1 MQGRGAGQ
9 KRKGLFSM
17 KKTMKKLM
25 AALLAAAM
33 VCAMA
38 IPAFAVKGTQPADIT
53 NHSFSAYQIFTATVT
68 DNTEYQ
74 GKVSNIKWG
83 TGVDKVALLGALQ
96 GDSTFAG
103 AFGSATTATDVVK
116 AMSGWSATDAKT
128 AAFAKI
134 VAANLSTVYTTS
146 TSNSIHFTDAGY
158 YLIVDTT
165 PVSGADDAA
174 NLTLLN
180 VAEAG
185 SDVTVKSK
193 VVKPTVDKFVWDN
206 NDGANAGTGDGATGE
221 GFYKTADHAIGESFQ
236 FELVANL
243 PASTEYNN
251 YSTYEIKFHDTMSKG
266 ITYEKVDK
274 VVIIDSS
281 NTETTIP
288 DYVVAGITD
297 NEEGPKSWTVTIA
310 NAKSYSVDL
319 TKGATIKVYYSAHL
333 NKDAYVNNASGDTTN
348 KNTVSLEYSNNPNTA
363 GTGKTPEET
372 VYVFT
377 YQINNTKYHDSDAA
391 GNELENA
398 GFKLYTDSACTQEFA
413 LKKEGDF
420 YIPTTGTGE
429 EMKSA
434 ADGKFNIKGL
444 DAGIYYL
451 KETSTP
457 TSYNTCEPVEIKIV
471 ASHSRNAS
479 ELGYV
484 DLTQSTGLNNKIINL
499 SGTVLPSTGGI
510 GTTIFYVIGGGLM
523 AAAAILLITKKRMEN
538 H

>member
-1 MQGRGAGQ
+1 
-9 KRKGLFSM
+9 M
-17 KKTMKKLM
+17 KKAMKKLM
-25 AALLAAAM
+25 AALLAVAM

-38 IPAFAVKGTQPADIT
+38 IPAFAVKGTETVDIT
-53 NHSFSAYQIFTATVT
+53 HHSFSAYQIFTATVT
-68 DNTEYQ
+68 ENTEEQ
-74 GKVSNIKWG
+74 GKVSNVNWG
-83 TGVDKVALLGALQ
+83 TGVDNTELLKALKA
-96 GDSTFAG
+96 DTSFDG
-103 AFGSATTATDVVK
+103 AFNSANTAADVVK
-116 AMSGWSATDAKT
+116 AMSGWFATDAKT
-128 AAFAKI
+128 AAFAKV

-146 TSNSIHFTDAGY
+146 TSSSIHFNDAGY

-165 PVSGADDAA
+165 AVSGEDDAA

-185 SDVTVKSK
+185 SNVKVKSK

-206 NDGANAGTGDGATGE
+206 NDGAGKGTGDGVDGE
-221 GFYKTADHAIGESFQ
+221 GFYKTADHSIGESFQ

-243 PASTEYNN
+243 PASNEYNN
-251 YSTYEIKFHDTMSKG
+251 YSTYEIKFHDTMSAG
-266 ITYEKVDK
+266 ITFENIDK

-281 NTETTIP
+281 NNETTIS
-288 DYVVAGITD
+288 DYTVAGISSGD
-297 NEEGPKSWTVTIA
+297 EGKKTWTVTIA
-310 NAKSYSVDL
+310 DAKAYGVDL

-348 KNTVSLEYSNNPNTA
+348 QNTVSLEYSNNPNA
-363 GTGKTPEET
+363 GGTGKTPEET

-398 GFKLYTDSACTQEFA
+398 GFKLYTDKDCTNEFA

-420 YIPTTGTGE
+420 YIPSTGTGV
-429 EMKSA
+429 EMKSDA
-434 ADGKFNIKGL
+434 NGKFNIKGL

-457 TSYNTCEPVEIKIV
+457 TGYNTCEPVEIKIV

-479 ELGYV
+479 ELGHV
-484 DLTQSTGLNNKIINL
+484 DLDQSKNLNNKIINL

-523 AAAAILLITKKRMEN
+523 VAAAILLITKKRMEN
-538 H
+538 R

>member
-1 MQGRGAGQ
+1 
-9 KRKGLFSM
+9 M
-17 KKTMKKLM
+17 KKAMKKLM
-25 AALLAAAM
+25 AALLAVAM

-38 IPAFAVKGTQPADIT
+38 IPAFAAKGTETADIT
-53 NHSFSAYQIFTATVT
+53 GHSFNAYQIFTATVT
-68 DNTEYQ
+68 EKTEDQ
-74 GKVSNIKWG
+74 GKVSNVEWG
-83 TGVDKVALLGALQ
+83 TGVNSATLLTALK
-96 GDSTFAG
+96 GDSTFKG
-103 AFGSATTATDVVK
+103 AFDAANTATDVVK
-116 AMSGWSATDAKT
+116 AMSGWSATDEKT

-134 VAANLSTVYTTS
+134 VAANLGTDCISTTT
-146 TSNSIHFTDAGY
+146 NSIHFDAAGY

-165 PVSGADDAA
+165 DVSGKDDAA

-180 VAEAG
+180 VAEAN

-193 VVKPTVDKFVWDN
+193 VVKPTVDKFVLDN
-206 NDGANAGTGDGATGE
+206 NDGAGKGTGDGSTGE

-243 PASTEYNN
+243 PASNEYKN
-251 YSTYEIKFHDTMSKG
+251 YSTYEIKFHDTMSAG

-274 VVIIDSS
+274 VVIIDAS
-281 NTETTIP
+281 NKETAIS
-288 DYVVAGITD
+288 DYTVAGITSGD
-297 NEEGPKSWTVTIA
+297 EGEKSWTVTIA
-310 NAKSYSVDL
+310 DAKSYGVDL

-377 YQINNTKYHDSDAA
+377 YQINNTKYHDSDEA
-391 GNELENA
+391 GNVLKDA
-398 GFKLYTDSACTQEFA
+398 GFKLYTDVDCTKEFP
-413 LKKEGDF
+413 LKKEGEF
-420 YIPTTGTGE
+420 YIPTTGTGD

-457 TSYNTCEPVEIKIV
+457 TGYNTCETLEIKIV

-479 ELGYV
+479 ELGHV
-484 DLTQSTGLNNKIINL
+484 DLNQSEHLNNKIINM
-499 SGTVLPSTGGI
+499 SGTVLPGTGGI
-510 GTTIFYVIGGGLM
+510 GTTIFYVVGGGLM
-523 AAAAILLITKKRMEN
+523 VAAAVLLITKKRMEN
-538 H
+538 R

>member
-1 MQGRGAGQ
+1 
-9 KRKGLFSM
+9 M
-17 KKTMKKLM
+17 KKAMKKLM
-25 AALLAAAM
+25 AALLAVAM

-38 IPAFAVKGTQPADIT
+38 IPAFAVKGTETADIT
-53 NHSFSAYQIFTATVT
+53 GHSFNAYQIFTATVT
-68 DNTEYQ
+68 EKNDDQ
-74 GKVSNIKWG
+74 GKVSNVNWG
-83 TGVDKVALLGALQ
+83 TGVDSTELLKALKA
-96 GDSTFAG
+96 DTIFDG
-103 AFGSATTATDVVK
+103 AFNDAKTAADVVK
-116 AMSGWSATDAKT
+116 AMSGWSATNEKT

-134 VAANLSTVYTTS
+134 VAANLTTTYISTTS
-146 TSNSIHFTDAGY
+146 SSIHFDDAGY

-165 PVSGADDAA
+165 NVSGKDDTA

-185 SDVTVKSK
+185 SDVKVKSK

-206 NDGANAGTGDGATGE
+206 NDGAGKGTGGDGFTGE

-243 PASTEYNN
+243 PISNEYNN
-251 YSTYEIKFHDTMSKG
+251 YSTYEIKFHDTMSAG
-266 ITYEKVDK
+266 ITFENIDK

-281 NTETTIP
+281 NNETTIS
-288 DYVVAGITD
+288 DYTVAGISSGD
-297 NEEGPKSWTVTIA
+297 EGKKTWTVTIA
-310 NAKSYSVDL
+310 DAKAYGVDL

-333 NKDAYVNNASGDTTN
+333 NKDAYVNNASGETTN
-348 KNTVSLEYSNNPNTA
+348 KNTVSLEYSNNPNAGGT

-398 GFKLYTDSACTQEFA
+398 GFKLYTDKDCTNEFA
-413 LKKEGDF
+413 LRKEGDF
-420 YIPTTGTGE
+420 YIPTTGTGV
-429 EMKSA
+429 EMKSDA
-434 ADGKFNIKGL
+434 NGKFNIKGL

-457 TSYNTCEPVEIKIV
+457 TGYNTCETLEIKIV
-471 ASHSRNAS
+471 ASHKRDGS
-479 ELGYV
+479 EIGHV
-484 DLTQSTGLNNKIINL
+484 DLTQSEHLNNNIINL

-510 GTTIFYVIGGGLM
+510 GTTIFYVVGGGLM
-523 AAAAILLITKKRMEN
+523 VAAAILLITKKRMEN
-538 H
+538 R

>member
-1 MQGRGAGQ
+1 
-9 KRKGLFSM
+9 M
-17 KKTMKKLM
+17 KKAMKKLM
-25 AALLAAAM
+25 AALLAVAM

-38 IPAFAVKGTQPADIT
+38 IPAFAVKGTETVDIT
-53 NHSFSAYQIFTATVT
+53 HHSFSAYQIFTATVT
-68 DNTEYQ
+68 ENTKEQ
-74 GKVSNIKWG
+74 GKVSNVNWG
-83 TGVDKVALLGALQ
+83 TGVDNTELLKALKA
-96 GDSTFAG
+96 DTSFDG
-103 AFGSATTATDVVK
+103 AFNSANTAADVVK
-116 AMSGWSATDAKT
+116 AMSGWFATDAKT
-128 AAFAKI
+128 AAFAKV

-146 TSNSIHFTDAGY
+146 TSSSIHFNDAGY

-165 PVSGADDAA
+165 AVSGEDDAA

-185 SDVTVKSK
+185 SNVKVKSK

-206 NDGANAGTGDGATGE
+206 NDGAGKGTGDGVDGE
-221 GFYKTADHAIGESFQ
+221 GFYKTADHSIGESFQ
-236 FELVANL
+236 FELVAKL
-243 PASTEYNN
+243 PASNEYNN
-251 YSTYEIKFHDTMSKG
+251 YSTYEIKFHDTMSAG

-274 VVIIDSS
+274 VVIIDAS
-281 NTETTIP
+281 NKETAISNYT
-288 DYVVAGITD
+288 VAGINAGD
-297 NEEGPKSWTVTIA
+297 EGDKSWTVTIA
-310 NAKSYSVDL
+310 DAKSYEVDL

-348 KNTVSLEYSNNPNTA
+348 KNTVSLEYSNNPNA
-363 GTGKTPEET
+363 GGTGKTPEET

-398 GFKLYTDSACTQEFA
+398 GFKLYTNADCTQEFA
-413 LKKEGDF
+413 LKKEGEF

-434 ADGKFNIKGL
+434 AGGKFNIKGL

-457 TSYNTCEPVEIKIV
+457 TGYNTCEPVEIKIV
-471 ASHSRNAS
+471 ASHSRDAS
-479 ELGYV
+479 EVGHV
-484 DLTQSTGLNNKIINL
+484 DLTQSKNLNNKIINM

-510 GTTIFYVIGGGLM
+510 GTTIFYVVGGGLM
-523 AAAAILLITKKRMEN
+523 VAAAILLITKKRMEN
-538 H
+538 R

>member
-1 MQGRGAGQ
+1 
-9 KRKGLFSM
+9 M
-17 KKTMKKLM
+17 KKAMKKLM
-25 AALLAAAM
+25 AALLAVAM

-38 IPAFAVKGTQPADIT
+38 IPAFAVKGTETADIT
-53 NHSFSAYQIFTATVT
+53 GHSFNAYQIFTATVT
-68 DNTEYQ
+68 EKNDDQ
-74 GKVSNIKWG
+74 GKVSNVKWG
-83 TGVDKVALLGALQ
+83 TGVNSAALLTALQ
-96 GDSTFAG
+96 GDSTFAN
-103 AFGSATTATDVVK
+103 AFASATTATDVVK
-116 AMSGWSATDAKT
+116 AMSGWSATDEKT

-134 VAANLSTVYTTS
+134 VAANLTTDCISTTN
-146 TSNSIHFTDAGY
+146 NSIHFDAAGY

-165 PVSGADDAA
+165 DVSGKDDAA

-180 VAEAG
+180 VAEAD

-206 NDGANAGTGDGATGE
+206 NDGAGE
-221 GFYKTADHAIGESFQ
+221 GFYKTADHAIGETFQ

-243 PASTEYNN
+243 PASKEYKN

-274 VVIIDSS
+274 VVIIDSNGS
-281 NTETTIP
+281 ETAIS
-288 DYVVAGITD
+288 DYTVAGITSGD
-297 NEEGPKSWTVTIA
+297 EGEKSWTVTIA
-310 NAKSYSVDL
+310 DAKSYEVDL

-348 KNTVSLEYSNNPNTA
+348 QNTVSLEYSNNPNA
-363 GTGKTPEET
+363 GGTGKTPEET

-391 GNELENA
+391 GNELKDA
-398 GFKLYTDSACTQEFA
+398 GFKLYTDSTCTHEFA
-413 LKKEGDF
+413 LKKEGEF

-457 TSYNTCEPVEIKIV
+457 TGYNTCEPVEIKIV
-471 ASHSRNAS
+471 ASHSRNAN
-479 ELGYV
+479 ELGHV
-484 DLTQSTGLNNKIINL
+484 DLDQSKNLNNKIINL

-510 GTTIFYVIGGGLM
+510 GTTIFYVVGGGLM
-523 AAAAILLITKKRMEN
+523 VAAAILLITKKRMEN
-538 H
+538 R

>member
-1 MQGRGAGQ
+1 
-9 KRKGLFSM
+9 M
-17 KKTMKKLM
+17 KKAMKKLM
-25 AALLAAAM
+25 AALLAVAM

-53 NHSFSAYQIFTATVT
+53 DHSFAAYQIFTATVT
-68 DNTEYQ
+68 EKTEDQ
-74 GKVSNIKWG
+74 GKVSNVKWG
-83 TGVDKVALLGALQ
+83 TGVNSTALLTALQ
-96 GDSTFAG
+96 GDSTFAN
-103 AFGSATTATDVVK
+103 AFANAKTATDVVE
-116 AMSGWSATDAKT
+116 AMSGWSATDEKT

-134 VAANLSTVYTTS
+134 VAANLSTVYITS
-146 TSNSIHFTDAGY
+146 TTNSIHFKDAGY

-165 PVSGADDAA
+165 TVSGEDDAA

-180 VAEAG
+180 VAAAD
-185 SDVTVKSK
+185 SDVIVKSK

-206 NDGANAGTGDGATGE
+206 NDGAGKGTGDGVDGE

-243 PASTEYNN
+243 PASNEYKN
-251 YSTYEIKFHDTMSKG
+251 YSTYKIKFHDTMSAG

-274 VVIIDSS
+274 VVIIDAS
-281 NTETTIP
+281 NKETAIS
-288 DYVVAGITD
+288 DYTVAGITSGD
-297 NEEGPKSWTVTIA
+297 KGEKSWTVTIA
-310 NAKSYSVDL
+310 DAKSYGVDL
-319 TKGATIKVYYSAHL
+319 TKGATIKVYYNAHL
-333 NKDAYVNNASGDTTN
+333 NKDAYVNNASGETTN
-348 KNTVSLEYSNNPNTA
+348 KNTVSLEYSNNPNA
-363 GTGKTPEET
+363 GGTGITPKET

-377 YQINNTKYHDSDAA
+377 YQINNTKYHDSDAS
-391 GNELENA
+391 GNELPDA
-398 GFKLYTDSACTQEFA
+398 GFKLYTDSSCTNEFA
-413 LKKEGDF
+413 LKKEGEF
-420 YIPTTGTGE
+420 YIPTTGAGE

-457 TSYNTCEPVEIKIV
+457 SGYNTCETLEIKIV

-484 DLTQSTGLNNKIINL
+484 DLTHSEKLNNKIINM

-523 AAAAILLITKKRMEN
+523 VAAAILLITKKRMEN
-538 H
+538 R